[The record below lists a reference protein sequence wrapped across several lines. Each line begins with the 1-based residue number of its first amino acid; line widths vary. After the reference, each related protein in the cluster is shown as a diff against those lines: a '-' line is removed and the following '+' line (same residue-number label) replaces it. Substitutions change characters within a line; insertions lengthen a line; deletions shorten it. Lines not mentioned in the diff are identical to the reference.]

1 MREILMY
8 SMRVF
13 NFSILWFAMVSLS
26 AMAQSVQLATPQEA
40 VETHLKNLGFGE
52 PRRGK
57 NFIKSAAAP
66 LNHPELRNEINEKER
81 IKRARMLKEIY
92 EGLGK
97 YIDLASV
104 PDNPNYRDTT
114 MSNPNTYFL
123 FSHLGYPV
131 YLEKAGNNWYYSK
144 ETIQLIPEL
153 YELVFII
160 NTRELLGIDLFN
172 PPQTFLLL
180 TTWQWAGLAILLLSI
195 LLLYRLATILL
206 IRVPVAMLKR
216 SDRADFA
223 EKYLIPV
230 VQPLIMASMLFFLH
244 SFLPVLQLPIT
255 YMRYVYPSLSV
266 VWVIQFATVFYR
278 SVKIGEYYVERV
290 YQKNGWNYNEQLAL
304 LFKRILRV
312 LIVFATAVY
321 LLQFIFNLN
330 VAGIIAGLSIGGLA
344 VALAAQDTLKN
355 LFGSVMIFLDKPF
368 KNGDWII
375 SDKVDGRVEYIGFR
389 STQIRTFANSVT
401 VIPNGRLAD
410 LTLENMGMRQK
421 HRFRTMVSITYN
433 TPPELIEA
441 FIHGLRSV
449 AVAHPNIDS
458 DDVLITLFD
467 FAESSIQIRFQVFIQ
482 VSEIKDELFIREEL
496 IFHIIRLAAAMGVKF
511 AFPSTSLYVEQM
523 PEARGNVSRD
533 ISPGEYRKTADN
545 YVNHHFPP
553 ADAESSD

>member
-1 MREILMY
+1 MLTCLMRIVY
-8 SMRVF
+8 
-13 NFSILWFAMVSLS
+13 FSLLWFAMFIQP
-26 AMAQSVQLATPQEA
+26 AMAQSVQLATPKET

-52 PRRGK
+52 TKKGK
-57 NFIKSAAAP
+57 NFVRSAAAP
-66 LNHPELRNEINEKER
+66 LNHPELRNEIDEKER

-97 YIDLASV
+97 YIDLTKI
-104 PDNPNYRDTT
+104 PDYPNYRDTT
-114 MSNPNTYFL
+114 MANPNTYFL

-131 YLEKAGNNWYYSK
+131 YLEKVGNNWYYSK

-160 NTRELLGIDLFN
+160 NTRELFGIDLFS

-180 TTWQWAGLAILLLSI
+180 TAWQWAGLGILLLSV

-206 IRVPVAMLKR
+206 IRVPVAIFKR
-216 SDRADFA
+216 SNRADFA
-223 EKYLIPV
+223 ESYLIPV
-230 VQPLIMASMLFFLH
+230 VQPLIMAAILFFLN
-244 SFLPVLQLPIT
+244 SFLPVLQLPLI

-278 SVKIGEYYVERV
+278 SIRIGEYYVEKI

-375 SDKVDGRVEYIGFR
+375 SDRVDGRVEYIGFR

-410 LTLENMGMRQK
+410 MTLENMGMRQK
-421 HRFRTMVSITYN
+421 HRFRTMISIRYD
-433 TPPELIEA
+433 TPPDLIEA
-441 FIHGLRSV
+441 YIDGLRAV
-449 AVAHPNIDS
+449 ATAHPNIES
-458 DDVLITLFD
+458 EDVLITLFD
-467 FAESSIQIRFQVFIQ
+467 LADSAIQIRFQVFIR
-482 VSEIKDELFIREEL
+482 VTDISEELFIREQM
-496 IFHIIRLAAAMGVKF
+496 IFHIVRLAAAMGVQF

-523 PEARGNVSRD
+523 PPEKDVATRKIKPEDYRPILNNYINRHF
-533 ISPGEYRKTADN
+533 SPVKE
-545 YVNHHFPP
+545 V
-553 ADAESSD
+553 E